1 MRISESAPSVAPA
14 FKPVAV
20 EPGTVSDDTRA
31 CQNVT
36 PRAEQVSFCRIW
48 EDFPDAAFGLAK
60 QNREK
65 TGVFCTKQP
74 LCAMFY
80 GRFLLFGAVRPRNL
94 AAGTR
99 KSGPRKRNSRPRNF
113 FFPAPFFPDG
123 GPEALFPAIWNFFTG
138 KSPMSICRHKPRPAD
153 VPRQSLRGNSRARDK
168 KKSCTPVCRHLG
180 FRTFR
185 ETAFFAPAA
194 APCPVQVNLRGLQ
207 MTKCQLP
214 GKIAKC
220 QIRHSDRQGSMKSFP
235 VIFYCSFFY

>member
-1 MRISESAPSVAPA
+1 MGDFCFLGSPAPESCRRDEKIRAPEKKFPAPEFFFQA
-14 FKPVAV
+14 SK
-20 EPGTVSDDTRA
+20 
-31 CQNVT
+31 
-36 PRAEQVSFCRIW
+36 I
-48 EDFPDAAFGLAK
+48 
-60 QNREK
+60 
-65 TGVFCTKQP
+65 
-74 LCAMFY
+74 
-80 GRFLLFGAVRPRNL
+80 
-94 AAGTR
+94 
-99 KSGPRKRNSRPRNF
+99 
-113 FFPAPFFPDG
+113 FFPAPFFLDG
-123 GPEALFPAIWNFFTG
+123 GPEALFPAIWNFFTD

-214 GKIAKC
+214 RKIAKC

>member
-1 MRISESAPSVAPA
+1 MRISESAPSVAPDY
-14 FKPVAV
+14 KSVAV

-74 LCAMFY
+74 RCAMFY

-113 FFPAPFFPDG
+113 FSRPRFFQTAARKPFFPLFG
-123 GPEALFPAIWNFFTG
+123 TFSPANPLFPAIWNFFTG

-207 MTKCQLP
+207 MTKCQIP
-214 GKIAKC
+214 E
-220 QIRHSDRQGSMKSFP
+220 
-235 VIFYCSFFY
+235 

>member
-1 MRISESAPSVAPA
+1 MH
-14 FKPVAV
+14 
-20 EPGTVSDDTRA
+20 
-31 CQNVT
+31 
-36 PRAEQVSFCRIW
+36 
-48 EDFPDAAFGLAK
+48 
-60 QNREK
+60 K
-65 TGVFCTKQP
+65 TAP
-74 LCAMFY
+74 LCNVLWAIFTFW
-80 GRFLLFGAVRPRNL
+80 GCPAP
-94 AAGTR
+94 
-99 KSGPRKRNSRPRNF
+99 KSCRRDEKIRAPEKKFPAPEF

-194 APCPVQVNLRGLQ
+194 APSPVQVNLRGLQ
-207 MTKCQLP
+207 MTKCQLSR
-214 GKIAKC
+214 KIAKC